1 MKKTVNLFITSIRHL
16 LTSFFGFF
24 GYNRKG
30 KFAKF
35 VWRTFATSACIAM
48 ILSACDISYHI
59 YRQIRAEQSYER
71 FMASD
76 GERISRNIYYVS
88 NYDDRGGYVMDI
100 STGKKLIKNVA
111 WIAKPLWNDSLVC
124 YSNGKLRG
132 YFRKADGKVIIPPR
146 FEHAWVFSDGM
157 AAIEENGMIKFID
170 GTGKIIL
177 DNGLRWNG
185 DTEGYVFHGGF
196 LIVSSSDKQKFGLMN
211 RRGEFVLPI
220 EYDDIN
226 VSCNMKYWRVRK
238 GEQTAVYDEHLDL
251 VLPFCDGYTYFTD
264 EGFYLV
270 RPDHSVCCYDYS
282 GKVINDFCIFA
293 MRHLEY
299 ETDELIYKGEVYT
312 DDDGNSQAYFS
323 ESHKMATAR
332 LRAYVAGD
340 FYEGL
345 MTADGRMVTMPF
357 YKNIIAVG
365 PDLYLCEVSDDY
377 NVLVNGRGEVVR

>member
-1 MKKTVNLFITSIRHL
+1 MKKNFYHFITSIRHL
-16 LTSFFGFF
+16 LTSFFSLF
-24 GYNRKG
+24 GYKREG
-30 KFAKF
+30 KFAKYA
-35 VWRTFATSACIAM
+35 WRVFATSAAFAM
-48 ILSACDISYHI
+48 VLFVCDTAYHL
-59 YRQIRAEQSYER
+59 YRQVRAEQSYER

-76 GERISRNIYYVS
+76 GDRISRNIYYVP

-100 STGKKLIKNVA
+100 STGKKLIKNVD

-132 YFRKADGKVIIPPR
+132 YFRKSDGKVVISPR

-157 AAIEENGMIKFID
+157 AAVEENGTIKFID
-170 GTGKIIL
+170 GTGKVIL

-185 DTEGYVFHGGF
+185 DTEDYVFHGGK

-264 EGFYLV
+264 EGFNLV
-270 RPDHSVCCYDYS
+270 RPDHTVCCYDYS

-299 ETDELIYKGEVYT
+299 ETDEVLYKGEVYT
-312 DDDGNSQAYFS
+312 DDDGNETAYFS
-323 ESHKMATAR
+323 EDHKKATAR

-345 MTADGRMVTMPF
+345 MKPDGKIVTMPF

-377 NVLVNGRGEVVR
+377 NVLVNGKGEVVR